1 MTSGPNA
8 HAMTLSSFW
17 ASLPTPARWLLCST
31 VFQVL
36 GRGLTLPFTVIYLH
50 EVRDLTLDVAGSMM
64 ALAFAIALV
73 LTPLAGNLTDRLGAR
88 IMVIIGSGAQAIGVA
103 ILAFATDVPTVAVA
117 MFFIGICNAG
127 GWSAFNVLISSLV
140 DGPVRVQYFGINFAL
155 VNLGIGLGGVVGGFY
170 VDVQRP
176 ETFTT
181 IFLVDAVCMLIPI
194 VLMMGPLRHVHGRSE
209 TPAEEVGVKVSYPVL
224 LRRPGVLHL
233 FGIGLVFAFIGYGQM
248 EAGFPAF
255 AREVSEVST
264 RVIGWAF
271 AVNTAV
277 IVGFQFWVLRRIHGH
292 RRTRVVMVMAAIWAA
307 SWLTLGATGAFAGTL
322 TAATMVLVFHALF
335 ASGETLLQPTLPAI
349 TNDLA
354 PAHLRGRYNALSSGS
369 FQLGAVL
376 APLVAGF
383 MLRHHLHASFI
394 AVLLAGCVALA
405 VFALRLERQ
414 ITPEVNGVGPGAEPA
429 PVPTSVPLQGEDP
442 LT

>member
-1 MTSGPNA
+1 MTSDP
-8 HAMTLSSFW
+8 HAMTISSFW
-17 ASLPTPARWLLCST
+17 AALPRPARWLLCST

-50 EVRDLTLDVAGSMM
+50 EVRGLTLDVAGSLM
-64 ALAFAIALV
+64 ALAFAIALL
-73 LTPLAGNLTDRLGAR
+73 LTPVAGNLTDRLGAR
-88 IMVIIGSGAQAIGVA
+88 IMVIIGSGAQSIGVA
-103 ILAFATDVPTVAVA
+103 ILAFAEDVPTVIAA

-127 GWSAFNVLISSLV
+127 GWGAFNVLISSLV

-155 VNLGIGLGGVVGGFY
+155 VNLGIGLGGVVGGIFI
-170 VDVQRP
+170 DVSRP
-176 ETFTT
+176 KTFTT
-181 IFLVDAVCMLIPI
+181 IFLIDAVCMLIPI
-194 VLMMGPLRHVHGRSE
+194 ALMLGPLRHVHGRSE
-209 TPAEEVGVKVSYPVL
+209 TPEEEIGVKVSYL
-224 LRRPGVLHL
+224 SILRRPGVPHL
-233 FGIGLVFAFIGYGQM
+233 FAIGLIFAFIGYGQM

-271 AVNTAV
+271 AVNTVV
-277 IVGFQFWVLRRIHGH
+277 IVAFQFFVLRKIHGR
-292 RRTRVVMVMAAIWAA
+292 RRTRVVVLMAAIWAA
-307 SWLTLGATGAFAGTL
+307 SWLILGATGAFSGTI
-322 TAATMVLVFHALF
+322 TAAAMVLVFHALF

-383 MLRHHLHASFI
+383 MLRHELNSAFI
-394 AVLLAGCVALA
+394 GLLVAGCAGLA
-405 VFALRLERQ
+405 VVAIGLERR
-414 ITPEVNGVGPGAEPA
+414 ISPEVNGVGPRAEPVR
-429 PVPTSVPLQGEDP
+429 VPTSAPLQVEDP
-442 LT
+442 TV

>member
-1 MTSGPNA
+1 MTSPDSL
-8 HAMTLSSFW
+8 TIRSFW
-17 ASLPTPARWLLCST
+17 AALPTPGRWLLSST

-50 EVRDLTLDVAGSMM
+50 EVRGLTLDVAGSMM
-64 ALAFAIALV
+64 ALAFAVALL
-73 LTPLAGNLTDRLGAR
+73 LTPIAGDLTDRLGAR
-88 IMVIIGSGAQAIGVA
+88 IMVIIGSAAQAIGMA
-103 ILAFATDVPTVAVA
+103 ILAFADDLPRVVLA
-117 MFFIGICNAG
+117 MVFVGICNAG
-127 GWSAFNVLISSLV
+127 GWSAFNVLISSIV

-155 VNLGIGLGGVVGGFY
+155 VNLGIGLGGVVGGIFI
-170 VDVQRP
+170 DVNRP

-181 IFLVDAVCMLIPI
+181 IFLIAAVCMLIPI
-194 VLMMGPLRHVHGRSE
+194 AMMLGPLRHVHGRSE
-209 TPAEEVGVKVSYPVL
+209 IPEAEVGVKVSYLSL

-233 FGIGLVFAFIGYGQM
+233 FLIGLVFAFIGYGQM

-255 AREVSEVST
+255 ARQVSEVST

-271 AVNTAV
+271 AVNTVV
-277 IVGFQFWVLRRIHGH
+277 IVAFQFLVLRKIAGH

-307 SWLTLGATGAFAGTL
+307 SWLLLGATGAFAGTL

-354 PAHLRGRYNALSSGS
+354 PAHLRGRYNALSSAS
-369 FQLGAVL
+369 FQLGAIL

-383 MLRHHLHASFI
+383 LLRHHLGNVFI
-394 AVLLAGCVALA
+394 GVLLAGCAALA
-405 VFALRLERQ
+405 LVASRLEKQ
-414 ITPEVNGVGPGAEPA
+414 ISPEVNGVPDEASSIA
-429 PVPTSVPLQGEDP
+429 SRSVNH
-442 LT
+442 